1 MINLS
6 IVVPVYGVEA
16 WIERCL
22 RSIIDDSSFAEFCE
36 LIIVDDGSPDRS
48 MEIAERI
55 CAGHHGIHF
64 IRQTNQG
71 LGAARNAGA
80 LAAQGAYL
88 WFVDSDD
95 WLTERGLTRVLQAL
109 RTSPGLEILNIDY
122 VMSNGKH
129 STVINNAEPM
139 KIYDGV
145 EYLGLSILQNP
156 VQYYVYSID
165 YYRRQGLAFERGVYH
180 EDALFTPI
188 ALYGATRIMRLAKDC
203 YVYNLRY
210 GSIMNS
216 GNPMRHALDMLRV
229 TKALKLFRVEQKD
242 VRASILAVYEA
253 LAIGGVYYYWKQLS
267 RLERKDM
274 LVSLDLREL
283 ILSVLRASAWK
294 YIFALLR
301 MRYFY
306 WMH

>member
-1 MINLS
+1 MTQLS

-22 RSIIDDSSFAEFCE
+22 RSIVEDPGFAESCE

-48 MEIAERI
+48 VEIAEGI
-55 CAGHHGIHF
+55 CAGLHGVHF
-64 IRQTNQG
+64 IRQANQG

-88 WFVDSDD
+88 WFIDSDD
-95 WLTERGLTRVLQAL
+95 WLTDGGLTRVLQAL
-109 RTSPGLEILNIDY
+109 RECPGLEILNIDY

-129 STVINNAEPM
+129 STVVNNAKPM
-139 KIYDGV
+139 RVYGGID
-145 EYLGLSILQNP
+145 YLRLSTVQNP
-156 VQYYVYSID
+156 VQYYIYNIE
-165 YYRRQGLAFERGVYH
+165 YYKSQALAFERGLYH
-180 EDALFTPI
+180 EDALFTPV
-188 ALYGATRIMRLAKDC
+188 ALYGATRVMRLAEDC
-203 YVYNLRY
+203 YVYNLRD

-229 TKALKLFRVEQKD
+229 TQALERFRVGQKD
-242 VRASILAVYEA
+242 ARANILAVYGA

-267 RLERKDM
+267 RLERKKI
-274 LVSLDLREL
+274 LASLELSEL
-283 ILSVLRASAWK
+283 ILPVVRASAWK

-306 WMH
+306 WLR